1 MSRNIAQRRA
11 EDFMGAQEL
20 RKKRKTRPRGGSAAA
35 RAR

>member
-20 RKKRKTRPRGGSAAA
+20 RKKRKT
-35 RAR
+35 